1 MKSLFNTEDNQE
13 IINRINSL
21 KNTSQALWGKMN
33 VSQMLSHA
41 QVPLKVAFG
50 EMKLKRGIPG
60 ILFGSMI
67 RKKLTRDERPFDRNL
82 PTDKGFIVTD
92 EREFEKEKNDL
103 IETVKRFREMGPEG
117 LSKDPHPFFG
127 KLTSSDWD
135 QIQWKHLDHHLR
147 QFGA

>member
-1 MKSLFNTEDNQE
+1 MKSLFNTNENQE
-13 IINRINSL
+13 MISRINSL
-21 KNTSQALWGKMN
+21 TNTSQAQWGKMN
-33 VSQMLSHA
+33 VSQMLSHC

-67 RKKLTRDERPFDRNL
+67 RKKLTRDEKPFDKNL
-82 PTDKGFIVTD
+82 PTDKGFIVVD
-92 EREFEKEKNDL
+92 KREFEKEKTDL
-103 IETVKRFREMGPEG
+103 IHTIQQFAAIGPDG

-135 QIQWKHLDHHLR
+135 IIQWKHLDHHLR